1 MTARIDPP
9 CDTAQPA
16 DHGPS
21 YYLTLR
27 PRTYAEAVRDVSKY
41 RDMDDWVWD
50 ELRLRRHTAEVVC
63 LAHARSARA
72 GRR

>member
-1 MTARIDPP
+1 MTHVPEMPAD
-9 CDTAQPA
+9 CAQPA

-41 RDMDDWVWD
+41 RDLPDYVWD
-50 ELRLRRHTAEVVC
+50 ELRLRRHTAEVIS